1 MSDEEYDNDSIQQSE
16 DESSIEDYSDNDDDD
31 QSKDLEEEIYQPSEE
46 EEETDDET
54 NEGDQDEDAPPE
66 PDYKPK
72 FLEEQRMNY
81 LAQYHPEEIHKSFD
95 EIHKLTVIERNSD
108 GIIIDSNHKTYPIL
122 SKFELTK
129 IIGLR
134 VTQLNKGSEPYV
146 TIQTKNILDNSLVAE
161 KELREKKL
169 PFIIMRPLPNGKC
182 EYWNVNDLEYI

>member
-1 MSDEEYDNDSIQQSE
+1 MSDEEYDNESVHSDNEDSIENYSE
-16 DESSIEDYSDNDDDD
+16 NDDDEH
-31 QSKDLEEEIYQPSEE
+31 SEDLEEEIYQPSEDE
-46 EEETDDET
+46 EPSDDET
-54 NEGDQDEDAPPE
+54 VEGEKDEEAPPE

-72 FLEEQRMNY
+72 FLEEHRMNY

-95 EIHKLTVIERNSD
+95 EIHKLSVIERDSD
-108 GIIIDSNHKTYPIL
+108 GVIVDDNHKTYPIL

-134 VTQLNKGSEPYV
+134 VTQLNKGAEPYV
-146 TIQTKNILDNSLVAE
+146 KVQTKNILDNSLVAD

-169 PFIIMRPLPNGKC
+169 PFIIMRPLPNGRC

>member
-1 MSDEEYDNDSIQQSE
+1 MSDIEYE
-16 DESSIEDYSDNDDDD
+16 DESGASENEDSIEQYSETEEDD
-31 QSKDLEEEIYQPSEE
+31 QSEDLEEEIYQPSDEE
-46 EEETDDET
+46 EHSEDET
-54 NEGDQDEDAPPE
+54 IEGEQDEEAPPE

-95 EIHKLTVIERNSD
+95 EIHKLTVIERDSD
-108 GIIIDSNHKTYPIL
+108 GVIVDDNHKTYPIL
-122 SKFELTK
+122 SKYELTK

-134 VTQLNKGSEPYV
+134 VTQLNKGADPYV
-146 TIQTKNILDNSLVAE
+146 KIQTKNILDNSLVAD